1 MKSKEKKW
9 LNIIALVL
17 LYAITAVVACL
28 LVHICNKYMF
38 EIAENIRMC
47 VYIVIGIL
55 ALGLLIFRCVKVSL
69 TKLAKFEWVI
79 AIIFVIIV
87 LHVLAVGLLRVIVKY
102 GIDSENMSEY
112 FIWCYL
118 LLVVFAPVILMLLSK
133 FVRAKALLAIAIG
146 AFFIYAFAIT
156 TIGMLTYIDF
166 LADIQL
172 ITSILL
178 ISVPLFY
185 VLYFM
190 SLRLTKSKTEPD
202 DVAHFD
208 NKRGLLRFILVIAF
222 LIISFISANDD
233 WVSMIISGL
242 IQLSFIPCVL
252 YFVIIKIADFKYR
265 REEEENLSEKIVVAE

>member
-69 TKLAKFEWVI
+69 TKLAKFEWII

-112 FIWCYL
+112 FHCCYL
-118 LLVVFAPVILMLLSK
+118 LLVVFAPVTLMLLSK
-133 FVRAKALLAIAIG
+133 FVRAKDLLAIAIG
-146 AFFIYAFAIT
+146 TFFIYAFAIT
-156 TIGMLTYIDF
+156 TICMLTYIDF

-208 NKRGLLRFILVIAF
+208 NKRGLLRFILVTAL
-222 LIISFISANDD
+222 LIILFISANDD
-233 WVSMIISGL
+233 WVSTMISGL
-242 IQLSFIPCVL
+242 LQLSFIPCAL

-265 REEEENLSEKIVVAE
+265 REEEEDLNEKTAVGA